1 MRIYTRTGDTGFS
14 STGNRRMIPKNSPVF
29 SLLGALEEL
38 DASLGE
44 AAGKLP
50 EGLVEVAGTL
60 RRDVAALSAELS
72 GGEKFAD
79 AARVRGMEESIDLM
93 MESAGAGAPDGS
105 RESAGA
111 AALGVSRAIA
121 RRAER
126 EMASAKQ
133 TGGVTP
139 DAMRYLNRLSDLL
152 YAMARMADAQ
162 GPGPAAPPADF
173 GGGFLERA
181 LELCRRVLA
190 EARRENLRV
199 TAAVCDEG
207 GSPTALLRDDG
218 ALLASVEIARDKAF
232 TSAAMRMSTEELAGL
247 CKPGGSLYGLQ
258 HTNGGRIVIFGGGV
272 PLVEGNRLVGGF
284 GVSGGTAEQ
293 DTNLANYALKVFSA
307 GIREEYS
314 R

>member
-50 EGLVEVAGTL
+50 AGLAEVAGTL

-72 GGEKFAD
+72 GGRKIRRRRPRQGNGGIHRPD
-79 AARVRGMEESIDLM
+79 DGVGR
-93 MESAGAGAPDGS
+93 GAGAPGRLPGERGRRGARGFPGNRAPRGAGDGL
-105 RESAGA
+105 RQAD
-111 AALGVSRAIA
+111 
-121 RRAER
+121 
-126 EMASAKQ
+126 
-133 TGGVTP
+133 GGVTP

-181 LELCRRVLA
+181 LELAGGVLA
-190 EARRENLRV
+190 ER
-199 TAAVCDEG
+199 G
-207 GSPTALLRDDG
+207 GKTCG
-218 ALLASVEIARDKAF
+218 
-232 TSAAMRMSTEELAGL
+232 
-247 CKPGGSLYGLQ
+247 
-258 HTNGGRIVIFGGGV
+258 
-272 PLVEGNRLVGGF
+272 
-284 GVSGGTAEQ
+284 
-293 DTNLANYALKVFSA
+293 
-307 GIREEYS
+307 
-314 R
+314 

>member
-1 MRIYTRTGDTGFS
+1 MSIYTRAGDTGFS
-14 STGNRRMIPKNSPVF
+14 STGNRRMIPKNAPVF

-38 DASLGE
+38 DASLGA

-50 EGLVEVAGTL
+50 AGLSEVAETL

-72 GGEKFAD
+72 GGERFAD

-93 MESAGAGAPDGS
+93 TASAGEGPARQTAGG
-105 RESAGA
+105 

-126 EMASAKQ
+126 EMAAARQ
-133 TGGVTP
+133 TGGITP

-162 GPGPAAPPADF
+162 GPGPAVPPEEF

-181 LELCRRVLA
+181 LALCRQVLA

-207 GSPTALLRDDG
+207 GNPAALLRDDG

-232 TSAAMRMSTEELAGL
+232 TSVSMRMKTSELAEL

-258 HTNGGRIVIFGGGV
+258 QTHGGRIVVFGGGV
-272 PLVEGNRLVGGF
+272 PLVEGGRLVGGF
-284 GVSGGTAEQ
+284 GVSGGTAKQ
-293 DTNLANYALKVFSA
+293 DTNLADYALEVFGA

>member
-1 MRIYTRTGDTGFS
+1 MSIYTRMGDSGFS

-50 EGLVEVAGTL
+50 AGLSEVVRTL
-60 RRDVAALSAELS
+60 RRDVTALSVELS
-72 GGEKFAD
+72 GGERFAD
-79 AARVRGMEESIDLM
+79 AACVRGMEESIDLM
-93 MESAGAGAPDGS
+93 MASVGEGPGRG
-105 RESAGA
+105 ESAGA

-126 EMASAKQ
+126 EMSSAKQ

-162 GPGPAAPPADF
+162 APGPDVPPESS
-173 GGGFLERA
+173 GGGFLETA
-181 LELCRRVLA
+181 LRLCRQVIA
-190 EARRENLRV
+190 KARQEGLRV
-199 TAAVCDEG
+199 TTAVCDEG
-207 GSPTALLRDDG
+207 GNLTALLRDDG

-232 TSAAMRMSTEELAGL
+232 TSAAMRISTEELAGL
-247 CKPGGSLYGLQ
+247 CKQGGSLYGLQ

-272 PLVEGNRLVGGF
+272 PLAENGRLVGGF

-293 DTNLANYALKVFSA
+293 DTNLANFALEVFGA

>member
-1 MRIYTRTGDTGFS
+1 MH
-14 STGNRRMIPKNSPVF
+14 
-29 SLLGALEEL
+29 
-38 DASLGE
+38 
-44 AAGKLP
+44 
-50 EGLVEVAGTL
+50 
-60 RRDVAALSAELS
+60 LSAELS

-162 GPGPAAPPADF
+162 GPGPAASPADF

-218 ALLASVEIARDKAF
+218 ALLASVEIARDLSLIHISSTAAAIAC
-232 TSAAMRMSTEELAGL
+232 TSISAIARSMGIPL
-247 CKPGGSLYGLQ
+247 CYLM
-258 HTNGGRIVIFGGGV
+258 GGRI
-272 PLVEGNRLVGGF
+272 
-284 GVSGGTAEQ
+284 
-293 DTNLANYALKVFSA
+293 FST
-307 GIREEYS
+307 S
-314 R
+314 RCV

>member
-50 EGLVEVAGTL
+50 AGLSEVAGTL

-162 GPGPAAPPADF
+162 GPGPAASPADF

-207 GSPTALLRDDG
+207 GQPHG
-218 ALLASVEIARDKAF
+218 AAPGRRRAARE
-232 TSAAMRMSTEELAGL
+232 R
-247 CKPGGSLYGLQ
+247 
-258 HTNGGRIVIFGGGV
+258 
-272 PLVEGNRLVGGF
+272 
-284 GVSGGTAEQ
+284 
-293 DTNLANYALKVFSA
+293 
-307 GIREEYS
+307 
-314 R
+314 

>member
-1 MRIYTRTGDTGFS
+1 MEYKLDFMGL
-14 STGNRRMIPKNSPVF
+14 PLKNAVIV
-29 SLLGALEEL
+29 
-38 DASLGE
+38 
-44 AAGKLP
+44 AAGP
-50 EGLVEVAGTL
+50 WAG
-60 RRDVAALSAELS
+60 
-72 GGEKFAD
+72 D
-79 AARVRGMEESIDLM
+79 ARSIQKCID
-93 MESAGAGAPDGS
+93 
-105 RESAGA
+105 AGA
-111 AALGVSRAIA
+111 AAVITETIVMEESALFGPRVYYENEELLNISLYGHRPLEEWEEQVERIHKKGSFLICSIRGSSPSELAYIA